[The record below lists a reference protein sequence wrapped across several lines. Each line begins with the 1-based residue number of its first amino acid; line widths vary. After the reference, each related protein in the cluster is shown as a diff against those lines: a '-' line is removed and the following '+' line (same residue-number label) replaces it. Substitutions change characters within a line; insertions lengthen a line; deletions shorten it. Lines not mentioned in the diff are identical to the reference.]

1 VEATGL
7 VSLTGRTGGR
17 AAAHGAR
24 RARERTESVEEQVK
38 QAIEK
43 IRPNLQ
49 MDGGDIEFV
58 KMEGNDV
65 HVRLR
70 GACCGCPA
78 ASYTLSMG
86 VERILRKEVPGIGKV
101 INDT

>member
-1 VEATGL
+1 
-7 VSLTGRTGGR
+7 
-17 AAAHGAR
+17 
-24 RARERTESVEEQVK
+24 
-38 QAIEK
+38 
-43 IRPNLQ
+43 

-58 KMEGNDV
+58 RLEGNDV

-86 VERILRKEVPGIGKV
+86 VERILKKEVPGIGKV
-101 INDT
+101 ISDP

>member
-1 VEATGL
+1 M
-7 VSLTGRTGGR
+7 
-17 AAAHGAR
+17 
-24 RARERTESVEEQVK
+24 EEQVK
-38 QAIEK
+38 RAIEK

-58 KMEGNDV
+58 KLEGTDV

-70 GACCGCPA
+70 GACSGCPA

-86 VERILRKEVPGIGKV
+86 VERVIKKEVPGVGKV
-101 INDT
+101 VAD

>member
-1 VEATGL
+1 M
-7 VSLTGRTGGR
+7 
-17 AAAHGAR
+17 
-24 RARERTESVEEQVK
+24 EEEVK
-38 QAIEK
+38 KAIEA

-58 KMEGNDV
+58 RLEGNDV

-78 ASYTLSMG
+78 ASYTLGMG
-86 VERILRKEVPGIGKV
+86 VERALKKAVPGVGRV
-101 INDT
+101 IAD

>member
-1 VEATGL
+1 M
-7 VSLTGRTGGR
+7 
-17 AAAHGAR
+17 
-24 RARERTESVEEQVK
+24 EEQVK
-38 QAIEK
+38 KAIET

-58 KMEGNDV
+58 RMEGNDV

-70 GACCGCPA
+70 GACCGCPG

-86 VERILRKEVPGIGKV
+86 VERILKKEVPGVGRV
-101 INDT
+101 ISDE